1 MDDDELEAAAATP
14 ESEKLLSSM
23 AAREYLQSPEG
34 EMFQNA
40 AAALSDARL
49 RTRDA
54 LDVLTG
60 LAEPRWQGLGLRTES
75 ADTLRAGVAALRDE
89 TAAVAGVVERMR
101 PGGTN

>member
-14 ESEKLLSSM
+14 ESEKLAWSM

-49 RTRDA
+49 RARDA
-54 LDVLTG
+54 LDALTG

-75 ADTLRAGVAALRDE
+75 AAALRAGVAALHDQ
-89 TAAVAGVVERMR
+89 TAAVASVIDHMKPDGAS
-101 PGGTN
+101 

>member
-14 ESEKLLSSM
+14 ESEKLASSM

-34 EMFQNA
+34 EMFQSA

-54 LDVLTG
+54 LDALTG
-60 LAEPRWQGLGLRTES
+60 LAEPGGGGWDCGPNRPTRCGRAWPRCATRRPRWPASSS
-75 ADTLRAGVAALRDE
+75 A
-89 TAAVAGVVERMR
+89 
-101 PGGTN
+101 